1 MLMLVLKFGGTS
13 VGKPERMRKIADLLL
28 STPGKKIVVL
38 SALSGTTN
46 TLVRIGD
53 HLLSQST
60 DAAAREI
67 NELEK
72 HYEAFIKDLFST
84 EAYKAIGQEIVS
96 RYFSLFSLLA
106 AGRFDDRSY
115 RELLAQGELI
125 STELF
130 YHHLQ
135 ERKISSRLL
144 PALHF
149 MSIDENNEPELDK
162 ISERLKPL
170 VQILGNVDILVTQG
184 YICRNNK
191 NEIDNLKRG
200 GGDYTASL
208 IGAAIRASEI
218 QIWTDIDGMHNN
230 DPRIVKKTFPIAEL
244 TFDEASELAYFG
256 AKILHPSTIV
266 PAQRYGVPVRLKNTM
281 DEKAAGTLI
290 SDKGSAGQFK
300 AIAAKDG
307 ITAINV
313 KSSRMLLAYGFLRK
327 VFEVFE
333 KYKTPIDM
341 VSTSEVAVSVTIDDA
356 KALSQIEEELKSL
369 GSIEVDKN
377 QTIICIVGNGLA
389 EKEGVLKQVFASLG
403 SVAVRMVSFGG
414 SSNNI
419 SILLDT
425 ANKDKALNLLN
436 EGLFNIK

>member
-1 MLMLVLKFGGTS
+1 MLVLKFGGTS

-38 SALSGTTN
+38 SALRGTTN
-46 TLVRIGD
+46 TLVKIGD
-53 HLLSQST
+53 YLLSQSP

-67 NELEK
+67 NDLER
-72 HYEAFIKDLFST
+72 HYEVFSKDLFST

-96 RYFSLFSLLA
+96 RYFSLFRLLA

-170 VQILGNVDILVTQG
+170 VQTLGNVDILVTQG
-184 YICRNNK
+184 YICRNHN

-200 GGDYTASL
+200 GSDYTASL
-208 IGAAIRASEI
+208 IGAAIRASEV

-266 PAQRYGVPVRLKNTM
+266 PAQRFGVPVRLKNTM

-290 SDKGSAGQFK
+290 SDKGSKGQFK

-356 KALSQIEEELKSL
+356 KELPQIEEELKNL
-369 GSIEVDKN
+369 GTIEIDKN
-377 QTIICIVGNGLA
+377 QTIICIVGNRLA
-389 EKEGVLKQVFASLG
+389 DKEGVLKQVFASLG
-403 SVAVRMVSFGG
+403 SIQVRMVSFGG

-425 ANKDKALNLLN
+425 ANKDKALNFLN
-436 EGLFNIK
+436 EGLFDIK

>member
-1 MLMLVLKFGGTS
+1 
-13 VGKPERMRKIADLLL
+13 MRKITDLLL

-46 TLVRIGD
+46 TLVKIGD
-53 HLLSQST
+53 HLISQSP

-67 NELEK
+67 SQLEK
-72 HYEAFIKDLFST
+72 HYEAFIKDLFTT

-96 RYFSLFSLLA
+96 RYFSLFRLLA

-170 VQILGNVDILVTQG
+170 IQTLGNVDILVTQG

-200 GGDYTASL
+200 GSDYTASL

-266 PAQRYGVPVRLKNTM
+266 PAQRFGVPV
-281 DEKAAGTLI
+281 D
-290 SDKGSAGQFK
+290 
-300 AIAAKDG
+300 
-307 ITAINV
+307 
-313 KSSRMLLAYGFLRK
+313 
-327 VFEVFE
+327 
-333 KYKTPIDM
+333 
-341 VSTSEVAVSVTIDDA
+341 
-356 KALSQIEEELKSL
+356 
-369 GSIEVDKN
+369 
-377 QTIICIVGNGLA
+377 
-389 EKEGVLKQVFASLG
+389 
-403 SVAVRMVSFGG
+403 
-414 SSNNI
+414 
-419 SILLDT
+419 
-425 ANKDKALNLLN
+425 
-436 EGLFNIK
+436 